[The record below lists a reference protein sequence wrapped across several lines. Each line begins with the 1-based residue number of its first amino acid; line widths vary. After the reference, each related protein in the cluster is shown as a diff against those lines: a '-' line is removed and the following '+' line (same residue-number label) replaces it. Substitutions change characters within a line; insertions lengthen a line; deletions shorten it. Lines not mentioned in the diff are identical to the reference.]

1 MANQNDSPK
10 GAPGSPL
17 LKDLPKEK
25 LAEIT
30 EALQDKTVPAGTMI
44 FRQGDAGDNFYII
57 NSGKV
62 RVFRKDRDG
71 VETELSK
78 LGRGQTFGE
87 MALLTDKPRSAN
99 VETMAETH
107 LTVLTKEDFHRVMSG
122 YPEFSVAFVKQMSG
136 WLMRDELR
144 LEREAQR
151 HYWLPT
157 ISIFDFILFIGLSIA
172 CGIGFNVANRSLT
185 KPLFKF
191 YKGDV
196 PTIDVD
202 STAKKLEA
210 DEVILIDARPDH
222 SYKKERIEGA
232 VNMPLTFFDIMVMM
246 ELDEEDK
253 EQEIIVY
260 GRNISKHYDWEF
272 AKKLIDNKG
281 YKNTKILDGGLS
293 KWKKKGYPVS
303 HGESVDM
310 D

>member
-1 MANQNDSPK
+1 MTKENDSSK

-30 EALQDKTVPAGTMI
+30 EALQDKTVPAGTI
-44 FRQGDAGDNFYII
+44 VFRQGDAGDNFYII
-57 NSGKV
+57 NSGRV

-71 VETELSK
+71 VETDLSK

-87 MALLTDKPRSAN
+87 MALLTDKARSAN
-99 VETMAETH
+99 VETMEETH

-122 YPEFSVAFVKQMSG
+122 YPELTVAFVKQMSG
-136 WLMRDELR
+136 WLLRDELR

-157 ISIFDFILFIGLSIA
+157 ISIFDFVLLIGLSLF
-172 CGIGFNVANRSLT
+172 CGIVFNVANRTLPT
-185 KPLFKF
+185 PLFKF
-191 YKGDV
+191 YKGEVPKVDV
-196 PTIDVD
+196 VAV
-202 STAKKLEA
+202 AKKLAA
-210 DEVILIDARPDH
+210 DEVMLIDARPQH
-222 SYKKERIEGA
+222 SYDKEHIEGA
-232 VNMPLTFFDIMVMM
+232 TSMPLTLFDIMVMM
-246 ELDEEDK
+246 ELDEDDME
-253 EQEIIVY
+253 EEIVVY
-260 GRNISKHYDWEF
+260 GRNISRYYDEEF
-272 AKKLIDNKG
+272 AEKLINRG

-303 HGESVDM
+303 HEESVDM

>member
-10 GAPGSPL
+10 GAAGSPL

-30 EALQDKTVPAGTMI
+30 EALQDKTLPAGTMI
-44 FRQGDAGDNFYII
+44 FRQGDPGDNFYII

-71 VETELSK
+71 VETDLSK

-87 MALLTDKPRSAN
+87 MALLTEKTRSAN
-99 VETMAETH
+99 VETMEETH
-107 LTVLTKEDFHRVMSG
+107 LTVLTKEDFHRVMAG
-122 YPEFSVAFVKQMSG
+122 YPEFSVAFVKQMSE

-157 ISIFDFILFIGLSIA
+157 ISIFDFVLLIGLSLF
-172 CGIGFNVANRSLT
+172 CGIVFNAANKTLPN
-185 KPLFKF
+185 PLFKF

-196 PTIDVD
+196 PKVDVD
-202 STAKKLEA
+202 TAAKKHAEE
-210 DEVILIDARPDH
+210 EVMLIDARPQH
-222 SYKKERIEGA
+222 SYDKEHIEGA
-232 VNMPLTFFDIMVMM
+232 TSMPLSLFDIMVMM
-246 ELDEEDK
+246 ELDEEDM
-253 EQEIIVY
+253 EQEIVVY
-260 GRNISKHYDWEF
+260 GRNFSRWYDEEF
-272 AKKLIDNKG
+272 AEKLINRG

-293 KWKKKGYPVS
+293 EWKKKGYPVS
-303 HGESVDM
+303 HEKSVDM